1 MPVCSVCNPPCPR
14 CVNNFARNA
23 MTKSNTFIFGK
34 GLTVHTILDV
44 HACIDHNMNARAVCT
59 TGCSAK
65 SMVYEDLP
73 FGRGSVSRLAK
84 FTERGIMGLPLRTP
98 GVPYPI
104 RVYMLPLLTITM
116 AKRGGGVTNLPSDSP
131 GDSVALQNLRQK
143 APRRDKFGLAD
154 IPMHVTGVTALAA
167 RYGVTYTLS
176 VC

>member
-1 MPVCSVCNPPCPR
+1 
-14 CVNNFARNA
+14 

-65 SMVYEDLP
+65 SMVYEDLAS
-73 FGRGSVSRLAK
+73 GRGSVSRLAK
-84 FTERGIMGLPLRTP
+84 FTERDIMGLPLRIR

-104 RVYMLPLLTITM
+104 RVYMLPLPTITM
-116 AKRGGGVTNLPSDSP
+116 AKGGGGVTNLPSDSP
-131 GDSVALQNLRQK
+131 GDYVALRNLRQK

-154 IPMHVTGVTALAA
+154 ETVLPFEAILNIPMHVTGVAALAA